1 MLLVDDILLS
11 PLMFIFR
18 EIHKAVEE
26 SSAGEGE
33 ALRTE
38 LTELYM
44 MLETHAIT
52 EEEFNLRERT
62 LLDQLDRFE
71 SRGTHSEEESESG
84 GG

>member
-11 PLMFIFR
+11 PLLFIFR
-18 EIHKAVEE
+18 EIGKAADEA
-26 SSAGEGE
+26 SAGEGE

-44 MLETHAIT
+44 MLETRAIT
-52 EEEFNLRERT
+52 EEEFNVREKK
-62 LLDQLDRFE
+62 LLDRLERFE
-71 SRGTHSEEESESG
+71 SRDTHSEEEPESG

>member
-11 PLMFIFR
+11 PLLFIFQ
-18 EIHKAVEE
+18 EIGKAAEE
-26 SSAGEGE
+26 ASAGEGE

-44 MLETHAIT
+44 MLETRAIT
-52 EEEFNLRERT
+52 EEEFNVREKK
-62 LLDQLDRFE
+62 LLDQLERFE
-71 SRGTHSEEESESG
+71 SRNTRSEVESESG